1 MLVRAMTYIV
11 SHLFSRGSISFC
23 VSFFF
28 LSFNCRTIFIIMGFV
43 SLLNELTEFHS
54 KPVKN
59 VLNTGDNSKFSN
71 HIKITDLT
79 SLIPLVH

>member
-59 VLNTGDNSKFSN
+59 VLNTGDNSN
-71 HIKITDLT
+71 HIKITDPT